1 MEFSRQESWRG
12 LRIPSS
18 GDLPDPG
25 IKLRS
30 PELQAD
36 SLPSKPPGKPRT
48 LQMTGCTKL
57 KRGKQHKQPIL
68 SSGRADRHLRLGHRG
83 VESIW
88 WWPANCSQDCKERE
102 MKGSPG
108 SV

>member
-12 LRIPSS
+12 LRNPSS

-36 SLPSKPPGKPRT
+36 SLPSEPPEKPRT

-88 WWPANCSQDCKERE
+88 WWPANRSQDCEERE
-102 MKGSPG
+102 MKGNPG